1 MLLKDALR
9 DGREGRR
16 EAAQLEALFPADHRG
31 GKADLGQTVPSQ
43 VFCCCCFLFCLLVL
57 GMQSFPS
64 YLSMFLTTALPPTIF
79 PFHLVLSTGFI

>member
-43 VFCCCCFLFCLLVL
+43 VFFVVVFCSVCLF
-57 GMQSFPS
+57 
-64 YLSMFLTTALPPTIF
+64 
-79 PFHLVLSTGFI
+79 